1 MKNTLLF
8 FGILSISV
16 LMTIWACESGGGTGL
31 TGTDGGTDTGDDPWE
46 LTAISVTPANAE
58 LTVDNGIAAELD
70 YTATGTFGDGHTEDL
85 TDDVEFGIS
94 VAKLGTFDD
103 ATLTT
108 STVYGGIAT
117 VTAEAYG
124 VTGETGVT
132 IDIHTVHVDDS
143 APENAADLF
152 EGEDDPAKA
161 PTVLYPPDGVL
172 IPPNLAD
179 VDFMWDAGTGNDLW
193 RIRFSGEY
201 LEMEVYLADT
211 SYIPEDLQ
219 WEQLIPGNGGNDA
232 VQVTV
237 SGTSTADPSTMGTS
251 DAAAYS
257 VAEEPVEGGIYYWA
271 ASSTVDGDYGIFR
284 YDFGET
290 GQLAEEAY
298 TTVQTEGRC
307 VACHALSHD
316 GTKMA
321 LNYDG
326 GNGQADIIDV
336 ASQTTIVPLENYYW
350 ANFHTY
356 SADDAYVL
364 SVYTGV
370 FTLRDGATGEVVE
383 TLPLTNVTYPDWS
396 LDGSQLAFARV
407 TRDFFGDWTFYGGQI
422 EIMSY
427 DGPGLW
433 GVPEVLVPAAPDV
446 NYYYPAISPD
456 HDWVVFNKSSELGGY
471 EGAGDSYSDDDAHLW
486 VVSADGGD
494 GIALDAVNLEG
505 NLRTSWAKWCPH
517 VFVYQD
523 EPLMWLT
530 VSSMR
535 AYGSKLVDGQLPQIW
550 MAAFSPARAE
560 NGEDPTWP
568 AFYLPF
574 QDITTNNHIAQWT
587 EIVVDIQ

>member
-1 MKNTLLF
+1 LLL
-8 FGILSISV
+8 LSLATAV
-16 LMTIWACESGGGTGL
+16 WACESGGGGKL
-31 TGTDGGTDTGDDPWE
+31 GEGDGGTDAGDDPWE
-46 LTAISVTPANAE
+46 LISIALTPANAE
-58 LTVDNGIAAELD
+58 LTIENGTPANQE
-70 YTATGTFGDGHTEDL
+70 YTAIGTFGDGHTEDI
-85 TDDVEFGIS
+85 TDDATFELS
-94 VAKLGTFDD
+94 VAKLGSFDG

-108 STVYGGIAT
+108 TDVYGGLTT
-117 VTAEAYG
+117 VSAEAFG
-124 VTGETGVT
+124 VNGITGLSINV
-132 IDIHTVHVDDS
+132 HTVHVDDS

-152 EGEDDPAKA
+152 EGEDDPSQA

-179 VDFMWDAGTGNDLW
+179 VDFMWDPGAGNDLW
-193 RIRFSGEY
+193 QVAFSGEY
-201 LEMEVYLADT
+201 LEIEVYLADT
-211 SYIPEDLQ
+211 SFIPEDLLWQ
-219 WEQLIPGNGGNDA
+219 QLVPGNGGLEP
-232 VQVTV
+232 VEITV
-237 SGTSTADPSTMGTS
+237 RGTSTADPSTNGTS
-251 DAAAYS
+251 APVSYG
-257 VAEEPVEGGIYYWA
+257 VAEEPIEGGVYYWA
-271 ASSTVDGDYGIFR
+271 AASTVESDYGIFR
-284 YDFGET
+284 YDFGQP

-336 ASQTTIVPLENYYW
+336 ASQTTILPLENYYW

-370 FTLRDGATGEVVE
+370 FTLRNGETGAVVE
-383 TLPLTNVTYPDWS
+383 TLPLSDVTYPDWS
-396 LDGSQLAFARV
+396 LDGGELAFTRV
-407 TRDFFGDWTFYGGQI
+407 TRDFFGDWYFYGGQI
-422 EIMSY
+422 EIMTY
-427 DGPGLW
+427 EGPGLW
-433 GVPEVLVPAAPDV
+433 GVPDVLVPAQPDV
-446 NYYYPAISPD
+446 NFYYPAISPD
-456 HDWVVFNKSSELGGY
+456 GDWVVFNKSFENSAV

-486 VVSADGGD
+486 VVSSEGGD
-494 GIALDAVNLEG
+494 PISLEAVNLTG

-517 VFVYQD
+517 VFEYD
-523 EPLMWLT
+523 GEPLLWFT

-535 AYGSKLVDGQLPQIW
+535 AYGSKLADGELPQIW
-550 MAAFSPARAE
+550 MAAFSPERAE